1 MTRAKP
7 PQALRSPQELMT
19 PAEVGRLFGVTA
31 KTASRWADEGHLD
44 SVRTLGGNRRFLSEQ
59 VHELYR
65 EYLCKSTR
73 PSSANRAS
81 AAGPNV

>member
-7 PQALRSPQELMT
+7 PSAGHELMT

-44 SVRTLGGNRRFLSEQ
+44 SVKTLGGNRRFIAEQ
-59 VHELYR
+59 VRELYGAYLR
-65 EYLCKSTR
+65 ESNGTAQ
-73 PSSANRAS
+73 PSE
-81 AAGPNV
+81 VTE

>member
-7 PQALRSPQELMT
+7 QPAGHELMT

-44 SVRTLGGNRRFLSEQ
+44 SVKTLGGNRRFLAEQ
-59 VHELYR
+59 VRELYGA
-65 EYLCKSTR
+65 YLKESNG
-73 PSSANRAS
+73 SAQPDE
-81 AAGPNV
+81 AAG

>member
-7 PQALRSPQELMT
+7 TYAPHELMT

-44 SVRTLGGNRRFLSEQ
+44 SVKTLGGNRRFRADQ
-59 VHELYR
+59 VHELYATYLR
-65 EYLCKSTR
+65 E
-73 PSSANRAS
+73 SSGTARTARRRE
-81 AAGPNV
+81 GQQ

>member
-7 PQALRSPQELMT
+7 ASVGHELMT

-44 SVRTLGGNRRFLSEQ
+44 SVKTLGGNRRFLAEQ
-59 VHELYR
+59 VRELYGAYLR
-65 EYLCKSTR
+65 ESPAEAQ
-73 PSSANRAS
+73 PSDA
-81 AAGPNV
+81 PE

>member
-7 PQALRSPQELMT
+7 APSPHELMT

-44 SVRTLGGNRRFLSEQ
+44 SVKTLGGNRRFLAAQ
-59 VHELYR
+59 VHELYA
-65 EYLCKSTR
+65 EYLRKSTR
-73 PSSANRAS
+73 TSGSTETSA
-81 AAGPNV
+81 

>member
-7 PQALRSPQELMT
+7 ASAGHELMT

-44 SVRTLGGNRRFLSEQ
+44 SVKTLGGNRRFIAEQ
-59 VHELYR
+59 VHELYGAYLR
-65 EYLCKSTR
+65 ES
-73 PSSANRAS
+73 NG
-81 AAGPNV
+81 AAQSGEAPE

>member
-7 PQALRSPQELMT
+7 QPAGHELMT

-44 SVRTLGGNRRFLSEQ
+44 SVKTLGGNRRFLADQ
-59 VHELYR
+59 VRELYSTYLR
-65 EYLCKSTR
+65 ES
-73 PSSANRAS
+73 PGSAQSSEVS
-81 AAGPNV
+81 E

>member
-7 PQALRSPQELMT
+7 TSAGHELMT

-44 SVRTLGGNRRFLSEQ
+44 SVKTLGGNRRFLAHQ
-59 VHELYR
+59 VRELYGAYLR
-65 EYLCKSTR
+65 ESTGSAR
-73 PSSANRAS
+73 PSE
-81 AAGPNV
+81 VVE

>member
-7 PQALRSPQELMT
+7 VSAGHELMT

-44 SVRTLGGNRRFLSEQ
+44 SVKTLGGNRRFLAEQ
-59 VHELYR
+59 VRELYSAYLR
-65 EYLCKSTR
+65 ESNGSAR
-73 PSSANRAS
+73 PSEVAE
-81 AAGPNV
+81 

>member
-7 PQALRSPQELMT
+7 PSVGHELMT

-44 SVRTLGGNRRFLSEQ
+44 SVKTLGGNRRFIAEQ
-59 VHELYR
+59 VRELYGAYLR
-65 EYLCKSTR
+65 ESNG
-73 PSSANRAS
+73 SAQAREAS
-81 AAGPNV
+81 E

>member
-7 PQALRSPQELMT
+7 APAPHTLMT

-44 SVRTLGGNRRFLSEQ
+44 SVRTLGGNRRFLAEQ
-59 VHELYR
+59 VHELYGAFLR
-65 EYLCKSTR
+65 EKTR
-73 PSSANRAS
+73 PGRLSDDAD
-81 AAGPNV
+81 

>member
-7 PQALRSPQELMT
+7 APSPNELMT

-44 SVRTLGGNRRFLSEQ
+44 SIKTLGGNRRFLAAQ
-59 VHELYR
+59 VHELYA
-65 EYLCKSTR
+65 EYLRKSTR
-73 PSSANRAS
+73 T
-81 AAGPNV
+81 AGAPENQA

>member
-7 PQALRSPQELMT
+7 TSAGHELMT

-44 SVRTLGGNRRFLSEQ
+44 SVKTLGGNRRFLAEQ
-59 VHELYR
+59 VRELYTAYLR
-65 EYLCKSTR
+65 ESST
-73 PSSANRAS
+73 PAPATE
-81 AAGPNV
+81 GPAL

>member
-7 PQALRSPQELMT
+7 ASGGHELMT

-44 SVRTLGGNRRFLSEQ
+44 SVKTLGGNRRFLAEQ
-59 VHELYR
+59 VRELYGAYLR
-65 EYLCKSTR
+65 ESDGAEQ
-73 PSSANRAS
+73 SNEAS
-81 AAGPNV
+81 E

>member
-7 PQALRSPQELMT
+7 TYAAHKLMT

-44 SVRTLGGNRRFLSEQ
+44 SVRTLGGNRRFLAEQ
-59 VHELYR
+59 VHELYGAYLR
-65 EYLCKSTR
+65 EKTG
-73 PSSANRAS
+73 SASLGDNA
-81 AAGPNV
+81 N

>member
-7 PQALRSPQELMT
+7 QPAGHELMT

-44 SVRTLGGNRRFLSEQ
+44 SVKTLGGNRRFLADQ
-59 VHELYR
+59 VRELYSAYLR
-65 EYLCKSTR
+65 E
-73 PSSANRAS
+73 SSGS
-81 AAGPNV
+81 AQATEVPE